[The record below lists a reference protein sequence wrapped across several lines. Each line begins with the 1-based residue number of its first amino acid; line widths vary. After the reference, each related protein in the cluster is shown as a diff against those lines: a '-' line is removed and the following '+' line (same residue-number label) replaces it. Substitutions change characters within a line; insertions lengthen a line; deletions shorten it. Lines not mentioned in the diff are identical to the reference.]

1 MYLASRAV
9 GRERCRSEPLNDH
22 SPAID
27 VLVTVYNGERFIAQ
41 TIDSVIGQTF
51 GNWRLIIV
59 DDLSTDRTEK
69 IVRSYAQRDPRI
81 LLVKGE
87 HKGIAAAANIGLAEV
102 RAPLVARLDADDVA
116 LPERLQIQYDFLQA
130 HPDVL
135 AVGSDVYLI
144 DEHNKRLRRRRAP
157 VGWEKIRHIL
167 QTRNCM
173 CHPSATVRTSALQ
186 QIGGYR
192 DKFRNSLDYDLWLR
206 ISEIGKIE
214 NLPQDLLLYRRHAS
228 QVSASGNAHRQ
239 TIYSVGAAT
248 DHFLRKYGF
257 SDRECHINESNND
270 DIAENLLLLYRSKIA
285 PEDLP
290 ALNRHAIRLL
300 RYARG
305 LSPNARRL
313 LGNTTK
319 QFLTIPER
327 IKFTAYQLMGRL
339 KRPRQ
344 TRSR

>member
-1 MYLASRAV
+1 
-9 GRERCRSEPLNDH
+9 LND
-22 SPAID
+22 STPAID

-51 GNWRLIIV
+51 RDWRLIIV
-59 DDLSTDRTEK
+59 DDLSTDRTEE
-69 IVRSYAQRDPRI
+69 IIRSYAARDPRI
-81 LLVKGE
+81 LLIKGE
-87 HKGIAAAANIGLAEV
+87 HKGIAAAANIGLRAV
-102 RAPLVARLDADDVA
+102 TAPLVARLDGDDVA
-116 LPERLQIQYDFLQA
+116 LPERLQVQHDFLQA

-144 DEHNKRLRRRRAP
+144 DENNKRLRRRRAP
-157 VGWEKIRHIL
+157 VGWQKIHEIL

-173 CHPSATVRTSALQ
+173 CHPSAMIRRSALK

-214 NLPQDLLLYRRHAS
+214 NITQDLLLYRRHAS
-228 QVSASGNAHRQ
+228 QISASGNAHRQ

-257 SDRECHINESNND
+257 SGRECCITESDND
-270 DIAENLLLLYRSKIA
+270 DIAENLVLLYRSSILR
-285 PEDLP
+285 EDLP
-290 ALNRHAIRLL
+290 ALNRHATRLL

-305 LSPNARRL
+305 LSPDARRS
-313 LGNTTK
+313 LG
-319 QFLTIPER
+319 LTAKRFFSIPER
-327 IKFTAYQLMGRL
+327 IKFFVYQLTGKL
-339 KRPRQ
+339 KRLHQ
-344 TRSR
+344 SR

>member
-1 MYLASRAV
+1 MSD
-9 GRERCRSEPLNDH
+9 ST
-22 SPAID
+22 PAID

-51 GNWRLIIV
+51 QDWRLIIV
-59 DDLSTDRTEK
+59 DDLSTDRTEE
-69 IVRSYAQRDPRI
+69 IIRSYASRDPRI
-81 LLVKGE
+81 LLIKGE
-87 HKGIAAAANIGLAEV
+87 HKGIAAAANIGLRAV
-102 RAPLVARLDADDVA
+102 TAPLVARLDGDDIA
-116 LPERLQIQYDFLQA
+116 LPERLQIQYDFLLA

-144 DEHNKRLRRRRAP
+144 DENNKRLRRRKAP
-157 VGWEKIRHIL
+157 VGWQKIQGIL

-173 CHPSATVRTSALQ
+173 CHPSATIRTSALR

-214 NLPQDLLLYRRHAS
+214 NIAQDLLLYRRHAS

-248 DHFLRKYGF
+248 DHFLKKYGQT
-257 SDRECHINESNND
+257 DIECQVDESNND
-270 DIAENLLLLYRSKIA
+270 DIAHKLTLLYRSNVA
-285 PEDLP
+285 SDDLR

-300 RYARG
+300 RYARH
-305 LSPNARRL
+305 LSPAARESLTAAAGAFFSVAERFKFALYRL
-313 LGNTTK
+313 MPPG
-319 QFLTIPER
+319 
-327 IKFTAYQLMGRL
+327 
-339 KRPRQ
+339 
-344 TRSR
+344 TRRH

>member
-1 MYLASRAV
+1 MSN
-9 GRERCRSEPLNDH
+9 GT
-22 SPAID
+22 PAID

-51 GNWRLIIV
+51 HDWRLIIV
-59 DDLSTDRTEK
+59 DDMSTDRTEE
-69 IVRSYAQRDPRI
+69 IIRSYAAGDPRI
-81 LLVKGE
+81 LLIKGE
-87 HKGIAAAANIGLAEV
+87 HKGIAAAANIGLRAV
-102 RAPLVARLDADDVA
+102 TAPLVARLDGDDVA

-144 DEHNKRLRRRRAP
+144 DENNKRLRRRKAP
-157 VGWEKIRHIL
+157 VGWQKIQGIL

-173 CHPSATVRTSALQ
+173 CHPSATIRTSALR

-214 NLPQDLLLYRRHAS
+214 NIAQDLLLYRRHAS

-257 SDRECHINESNND
+257 SDRECRINESDND
-270 DIAENLLLLYRSKIA
+270 DIAGNLLLLYHSSISR
-285 PEDLP
+285 EDLP

-305 LSPNARRL
+305 LSPITRRL
-313 LGNTTK
+313 LGNTIK
-319 QFLTIPER
+319 QFLTLRER
-327 IKFTAYQLMGRL
+327 FKLSLYQLLGRS
-339 KRPRQ
+339 KRLYQ
-344 TRSR
+344 AG

>member
-1 MYLASRAV
+1 MHLAARAM
-9 GRERCRSEPLNDH
+9 GRKRCRGEPLNERA
-22 SPAID
+22 PAID

-41 TIDSVIGQTF
+41 TIDSVISQTF
-51 GNWRLIIV
+51 QDWRLIIV
-59 DDLSTDRTEK
+59 DDLSTDRTEE
-69 IVRSYAQRDPRI
+69 IIRSYAVHDPRI
-81 LLVKGE
+81 RLIKGE
-87 HKGIAAAANIGLAEV
+87 HKGIAAAANIGLSV
-102 RAPLVARLDADDVA
+102 VTAPLVARLDADDVA
-116 LPERLQIQYDFLQA
+116 LPERLQVQHDFLQT

-144 DEHNKRLRRRRAP
+144 DENNKRLRRRRAP
-157 VGWEKIRHIL
+157 VGWQKIQNIL
-167 QTRNCM
+167 KTRNCM
-173 CHPSATVRTSALQ
+173 CHPSATIRTSALQ

-214 NLPQDLLLYRRHAS
+214 NIAQDLLLYRRHAS

-257 SDRECHINESNND
+257 SDRECRINESDND
-270 DIAENLLLLYRSKIA
+270 DIAENLLLLYRSNVLR
-285 PEDLP
+285 EDLP

-305 LSPNARRL
+305 LSPNARGL
-313 LGNTTK
+313 LGLTAK
-319 QFLTIPER
+319 QFLSIPEQ
-327 IKFTAYQLMGRL
+327 IKFFVYQLTGKL
-339 KRPRQ
+339 KRPHQ
-344 TRSR
+344 AS